1 MDQFIDHLARIK
13 RLRCEIFI
21 EENGYSL
28 FKINSAAGM
37 PFKLALWE
45 FISKLITSQ
54 N

>member
-1 MDQFIDHLARIK
+1 MK
-13 RLRCEIFI
+13 RLRGKAFI

-28 FKINSAAGM
+28 VEMNNDACK

-45 FISKLITSQ
+45 FISEQITAQ